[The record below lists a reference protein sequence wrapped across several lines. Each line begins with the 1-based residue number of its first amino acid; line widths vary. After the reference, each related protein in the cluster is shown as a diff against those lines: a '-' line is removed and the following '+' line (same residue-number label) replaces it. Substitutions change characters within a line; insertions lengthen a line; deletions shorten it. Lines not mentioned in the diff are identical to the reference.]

1 LRSEEAADQ
10 TVPPQAFM
18 VRIANRGSGLTMD
31 ACGATRLLV
40 PGFLI
45 GVGVSSV
52 TGSDVIGWAAVAL
65 TVGVLV
71 AVRRIRVT
79 GASCAIAPTDVP
91 LHPAGRPTE
100 PVTDTSSPN

>member
-1 LRSEEAADQ
+1 
-10 TVPPQAFM
+10 M
-18 VRIANRGSGLTMD
+18 VRIANQGSGLTMD

-79 GASCAIAPTDVP
+79 GASCAITPPDVP
-91 LHPAGRPTE
+91 LRPAVPPTE
-100 PVTDTSSPN
+100 AATDTSSPN